1 MATVKLIDKDENE
14 PFLTLTL
21 SRHEAQ
27 AFRDFVGSSS
37 ISDQIKIS
45 TIKQDQADALF
56 ETFKII
62 DDVL

>member
-21 SRHEAQ
+21 SRREAQ
-27 AFRDFVGSSS
+27 AFRDFLGGSC
-37 ISDQIKIS
+37 ISGQMKIS
-45 TIKQDQADALF
+45 TIRKDQADALF